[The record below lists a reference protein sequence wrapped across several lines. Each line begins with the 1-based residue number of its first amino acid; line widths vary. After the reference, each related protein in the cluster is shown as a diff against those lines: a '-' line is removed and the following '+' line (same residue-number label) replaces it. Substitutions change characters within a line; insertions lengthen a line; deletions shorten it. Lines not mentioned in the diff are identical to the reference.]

1 MHVRLVRCARVP
13 ACRACPRGA
22 PASAPGLA
30 RMPRPPTPT
39 PRHTLLQLKRIA
51 RAIYSNPPVHGAR
64 VVAEV
69 VGNEEMFDL
78 WRGEMDA
85 MAGRIKVGWRM
96 RARAWPPCVPTLVH
110 PPTHPSTRARAHAP
124 IHPPT
129 PTHPT
134 PHTRPLSPTHIPPA
148 AGCAPGAVQ
157 RAGGAEPRQGL
168 GFCALPDW
176 HVLLHRDDP
185 RPVRQHDQQG
195 GCSRTGVCGCCW
207 VPARCDNMTNKVCGT
222 QRGVVEQV
230 TGWLERVEW
239 AQSGRV
245 GVRPRFP
252 ARTFAPRTRPTRPP
266 RSRCSTTST

>member
-1 MHVRLVRCARVP
+1 
-13 ACRACPRGA
+13 
-22 PASAPGLA
+22 
-30 RMPRPPTPT
+30 MPRPPTPT

-129 PTHPT
+129 PAHSR
-134 PHTRPLSPTHIPPA
+134 PHTSHL
-148 AGCAPGAVQ
+148 
-157 RAGGAEPRQGL
+157 RQ
-168 GFCALPDW
+168 A
-176 HVLLHRDDP
+176 
-185 RPVRQHDQQG
+185 VRQELYNELVALNPDKDWGFVLSQIG
-195 GCSRTGVCGCCW
+195 MFSFTGMT
-207 VPARCDNMTNKVCGT
+207 PAQCDNMTNKVG
-222 QRGVVEQV
+222 
-230 TGWLERVEW
+230 
-239 AQSGRV
+239 AAGRACV
-245 GVRPRFP
+245 GV
-252 ARTFAPRTRPTRPP
+252 AGYPP
-266 RSRCSTTST
+266 GATT